1 MFSQWLSLSGPPWIT
16 NEALPLIVHS
26 IPAGW
31 RGGSLQT
38 LSSKRGLDEKFRDVL
53 GFLPGEMTNSAAE
66 LSLGPDA
73 SIWACD
79 SVVEDF
85 YLRHCAR
92 KRACAHG
99 CTWQSSTQKVKVQKK
114 KDSKRAA
121 RPGKDRLLI
130 SDVLSVLR
138 TDIHNFLCLLHAAL
152 FGLMEPSWKPVCLS
166 LTSVGWTAPSWLAP
180 EWLGT
185 SAPALVHKKRDVS
198 AVLVVSKMKCR
209 GIELWRHA
217 HKSTTARLEIKQR

>member
-1 MFSQWLSLSGPPWIT
+1 M
-16 NEALPLIVHS
+16 
-26 IPAGW
+26 
-31 RGGSLQT
+31 
-38 LSSKRGLDEKFRDVL
+38 KRRELANHEQHTRAKWEIHRDVL
-53 GFLPGEMTNSAAE
+53 GFPPREMANSAAG
-66 LSLGPDA
+66 LSFGPDA
-73 SIWACD
+73 SIWVCD
-79 SVVEDF
+79 SVVKHF
-85 YLRHCAR
+85 YSRHRTR
-92 KRACAHG
+92 KWSFSHG
-99 CTWQSSTQKVKVQKK
+99 CEWQSSTQKVKVQKK

-121 RPGKDRLLI
+121 RPGKDGLLI

-152 FGLMEPSWKPVCLS
+152 FGLMEPSWKSVCLS

-185 SAPALVHKKRDVS
+185 SAPALVHKKKDVS